1 MPPQTLSIHCMQP
14 SQLFISAEK
23 LKQVQQWFDPH
34 DLRFFPPIPIKV
46 LDGLLVMTDGHTRAV
61 AALMAGNTELPIVW
75 ETEEL
80 DWEMYQACVAACLE
94 QGITS
99 PAALT
104 ARIVSASEYQEKWD
118 GWCDRMQEEIRA
130 QRVEAGRR
138 HSG

>member
-1 MPPQTLSIHCMQP
+1 MQP
-14 SQLFISAEK
+14 SQLFISEEK

-61 AALMAGNTELPIVW
+61 AALGAGLTELPMVW

-130 QRVEAGRR
+130 RRVEAEQHHNG
-138 HSG
+138 